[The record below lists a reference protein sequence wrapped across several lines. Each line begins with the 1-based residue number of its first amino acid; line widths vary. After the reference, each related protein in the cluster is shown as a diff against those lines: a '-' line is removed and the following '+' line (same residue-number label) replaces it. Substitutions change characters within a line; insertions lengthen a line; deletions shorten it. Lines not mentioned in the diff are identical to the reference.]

1 VTPEVGVLGH
11 QRETAEAARER
22 IEPGSPATS
31 VEEPEDLLL
40 APGLCSVE
48 ELPVGSEDVG
58 SSLAQLPRSASP
70 VG

>member
-22 IEPGSPATS
+22 I
-31 VEEPEDLLL
+31 EPEDLLL